1 MTLILHLHNLSGLLV
16 HLFWLNKERRWW
28 LNLQKAG
35 ILCTQEKPLDAQQ
48 RIFGNLNIFMVQ
60 QFHCPFLSFEVS
72 HNYPPSWMAL
82 NELWQIEASNGKC
95 SWISGRVQNC
105 NKDPQDLQSKFS
117 VHQSCIVIVFNVIY
131 HNTIAIQWLYTTWLT
146 RNKQKIKRGL
156 NNDWITDTW
165 KSFSSKFVMLS
176 LQNAGSLC
184 IGDQSRWPRRT
195 SCLYLSNELNFL
207 MLSFSPSSSWLR
219 ASKRSYRK

>member
-1 MTLILHLHNLSGLLV
+1 MHSKAFLVTSAFSWFNSFIARSLALRSVTITRPAGWHWMNCDRSKQATASVLGSVDVSKIVIRTL
-16 HLFWLNKERRWW
+16 
-28 LNLQKAG
+28 
-35 ILCTQEKPLDAQQ
+35 
-48 RIFGNLNIFMVQ
+48 RICIPN
-60 QFHCPFLSFEVS
+60 
-72 HNYPPSWMAL
+72 
-82 NELWQIEASNGKC
+82 
-95 SWISGRVQNC
+95 
-105 NKDPQDLQSKFS
+105 S
-117 VHQSCIVIVFNVIY
+117 VHQSCIVVIVFNVIY
-131 HNTIAIQWLYTTWLT
+131 HNSIAIQWLYTTWLACD
-146 RNKQKIKRGL
+146 KQKIKRGL
-156 NNDWITDTW
+156 NYNWITDTW